1 MKENE
6 SLKIKSLV
14 DIIVRGMQEKKAE
27 NVTVIDLRNLDNVVC
42 DFFVIS
48 NAKSNTQVNA
58 IADSVQKETLEILGD
73 KAWHK
78 EGTETAE
85 WILMDY
91 DFKSE
96 LLTYYIDTEKLKKGE
111 HSLKIITRDRMGN
124 ETIFIKKFIY

>member
-1 MKENE
+1 MKKNE

-14 DIIVRGMQEKKAE
+14 DVIVKGMQEKKAE

-58 IADSVQKETLEILGD
+58 IADSVEKETLEILGD

-91 DFKSE
+91 VNVVVHVFQKHIREFYDIE
-96 LLTYYIDTEKLKKGE
+96 
-111 HSLKIITRDRMGN
+111 SLWGDAKITSI
-124 ETIFIKKFIY
+124 ESSY

>member
-1 MKENE
+1 MKEDN

-14 DIIVRGMQEKKAE
+14 NVIVKGMQEKKAE
-27 NVTVIDLRNLDNVVC
+27 NVTVVDLRNIDNAVC

-48 NAKSNTQVNA
+48 NANSNTQVNA

-73 KAWHK
+73 KAWQK

-91 DFKSE
+91 VNVVAHIFQTPTREFYALEE
-96 LLTYYIDTEKLKKGE
+96 LWGDAEIT
-111 HSLKIITRDRMGN
+111 KIKAI
-124 ETIFIKKFIY
+124 

>member
-1 MKENE
+1 MKENN

-14 DIIVRGMQEKKAE
+14 DVIVKGMQEKKAE
-27 NVTVIDLRNLDNVVC
+27 NVTVVDLRNIDNAVC

-48 NAKSNTQVNA
+48 NANSNTQVNA

-73 KAWHK
+73 KAWQK

-91 DFKSE
+91 VNVVAHIFQTPTREFYALEE
-96 LLTYYIDTEKLKKGE
+96 LWGDAEIT
-111 HSLKIITRDRMGN
+111 KIKAI
-124 ETIFIKKFIY
+124 

>member
-1 MKENE
+1 MKKNE

-14 DIIVRGMQEKKAE
+14 DVIVKGMQEKKAE
-27 NVTVIDLRNLDNVVC
+27 NVTVIDLRNLDNAVC

-58 IADSVQKETLEILGD
+58 IADSVQKETLETLGD

-78 EGTETAE
+78 EGTETSE

-91 DFKSE
+91 VNVVAHIFQTPVRDFYALEE
-96 LLTYYIDTEKLKKGE
+96 LWGDAEIT
-111 HSLKIITRDRMGN
+111 KIKAM
-124 ETIFIKKFIY
+124 Y

>member
-1 MKENE
+1 MKQKN

-14 DIIVRGMQEKKAE
+14 DVIVRGMQEKKAE
-27 NVTVIDLRNLDNVVC
+27 NVTVVDLRNIDNAVC

-48 NAKSNTQVNA
+48 NANSNTQVNA
-58 IADSVQKETLEILGD
+58 IADSVQKETLEVLGD

-91 DFKSE
+91 VNVVAHIFQTPTREFYALEE
-96 LLTYYIDTEKLKKGE
+96 LWGDAEIT
-111 HSLKIITRDRMGN
+111 KIKAI
-124 ETIFIKKFIY
+124 

>member
-1 MKENE
+1 MKEND
-6 SLKIKSLV
+6 SLKIKGLV
-14 DIIVRGMQEKKAE
+14 DVIVKSMQEKKAE
-27 NVTVIDLRNLDNVVC
+27 NVTIIDLRNIDNSVC

-85 WILMDY
+85 WILIDY
-91 DFKSE
+91 VNVVAHIFQTPTREFYALEE
-96 LLTYYIDTEKLKKGE
+96 LWGDAEIT
-111 HSLKIITRDRMGN
+111 KIKAI
-124 ETIFIKKFIY
+124 